1 MGNKN
6 IEDLIGIKNVDNFP
20 IDLKTS
26 FLDVRVNY
34 FLYYQVC
41 EFSNIWFQTCI
52 NDPWG
57 LKKIEKILLRAK
69 RATGAREAHDAQ

>member
-34 FLYYQVC
+34 FLYY
-41 EFSNIWFQTCI
+41 
-52 NDPWG
+52 
-57 LKKIEKILLRAK
+57 
-69 RATGAREAHDAQ
+69 